1 MPSGIIKKKYS
12 GPLVPTGDW
21 IQDPLWIPNSSPRV
35 SPLPPG
41 VRTPNL
47 THSTWPEACWTH
59 GQGERVYTSRHG
71 MVLTFWKTKTKTIS
85 LGRQGREKK
94 TTLPSKVQWIRL
106 PNRSAWGWKSM
117 VYLQYWKENHQSHF
131 CVHSKSLSRMKAK
144 NQDTVRRTK
153 PVHRQ
158 QTYIKTRRNSVF
170 RPNRNHPK
178 WKIRHAGERD
188 RAVKKSQHVVNLNE
202 HGLYQTISM
211 SYGVSDMENKI
222 HIDSVWHRKK
232 TQAEDSQVDSSIV

>member
-41 VRTPNL
+41 VSTPNL
-47 THSTWPEACWTH
+47 THSTWPEAGWTH
-59 GQGERVYTSRHG
+59 GQGGREYTSRHG

-94 TTLPSKVQWIRL
+94 KHITIKGTVNETPQQKCLGMKVNGVSSVLKR
-106 PNRSAWGWKSM
+106 
-117 VYLQYWKENHQSHF
+117 NHQSHF
-131 CVHSKSLSRMKAK
+131 RIHSKSLSRMKAK

-158 QTYIKTRRNSVF
+158 QTYIKTRWNSVF

-188 RAVKKSQHVVNLNE
+188 RATKKKVN
-202 HGLYQTISM
+202 M
-211 SYGVSDMENKI
+211 
-222 HIDSVWHRKK
+222 
-232 TQAEDSQVDSSIV
+232 